1 MSHLKNNDDNSDSS
15 SFRAP
20 LPPPSSLSA
29 ASLIKS
35 IRASKFTS
43 QSSTLASNNGSQAP
57 RKSKF
62 SDLPQAHVVPPPGV
76 VAPPL
81 KLDPVAAAAAAAAK
95 INANLKAKGKLSD
108 QTLLKPI
115 VNSGVTTPLSLIKVS
130 ETKKVFSSFIAK
142 IDINDLPLNARTYL
156 TQVGVQETVNQE
168 TGAAVSTKGQYLTSD
183 EKKPL
188 DGIEKQLHLYV
199 QSATKEKT
207 DLAVAKLKEIISK
220 QKLPVPTPGSTPPP
234 ALPPIKPIPPG
245 QPALPTGNFVQEK
258 VFVGMDYCVPEFD
271 LKTKLIGVNYA
282 NFNFVANAT
291 GAKVILRGKGS
302 GFIEPTSGREAFESM
317 YVFVSH
323 PNKAGVE
330 AAKKLVYNL
339 ISTVNSE
346 YNSYRAKK
354 CAANSNTFSTSTTT
368 FPRYPLPMP
377 TPPMPAPYGG
387 IPPPTSTLLPN
398 PYVATPQVPPP
409 NPYNAPPPRPNNFYP
424 PPPVP
429 PVGPPP
435 VPNPYSSTLPPTS
448 TPFTMPPPRPV
459 DSVPA
464 PFTPPLNPSNKDSKS
479 SSSAPEPKAKKR
491 RFQEEQPDDSNVL
504 GYKQYSAHLKNNS
517 NTKKEKKKSAN
528 KDTSEPYEEKRS
540 SNMPF
545 WMSHD

>member
-1 MSHLKNNDDNSDSS
+1 MSHIGSNSDSS
-15 SFRAP
+15 DFRAP

-43 QSSTLASNNGSQAP
+43 ESTPSVASNNGSQAP

-62 SDLPQAHVVPPPGV
+62 SDLPQAASVPPPGV
-76 VAPPL
+76 VAPPP
-81 KLDPVAAAAAAAAK
+81 KVDAVAAAAAAAAR
-95 INANLKAKGKLSD
+95 INASLKAKGKLSD

-115 VNSGVTTPLSLIKVS
+115 VNSSGVTTPLSIIKVS
-130 ETKKVFSSFIAK
+130 ETKKVFNSYIAK
-142 IDINDLPLNARTYL
+142 IDINNLPLSARTYL
-156 TQVGVQETVNQE
+156 TQVGVQENVNKE
-168 TGAAVSTKGQYLTSD
+168 TGAAVSTKGQYLLAD
-183 EKKPL
+183 ETKPL
-188 DGIEKQLHLYV
+188 DSIEKQLHLFI
-199 QSATKEKT
+199 QSPFKEKT

-220 QKLPVPTPGSTPPP
+220 QKLPPPIPGANPTPN
-234 ALPPIKPIPPG
+234 LPPVKPIPPG
-245 QPALPTGNFVQEK
+245 QPTLPTGNFVQEK

-271 LKTKLIGVNYA
+271 LKTKLIGMNYA

-323 PNKAGVE
+323 PNQAGVD

-354 CAANSNTFSTSTTT
+354 CAASSSTFSTSTTT
-368 FPRYPLPMP
+368 FPQYPPPIP
-377 TPPMPAPYGG
+377 TPPNPYGA
-387 IPPPTSTLLPN
+387 IPPPSSTYVPN
-398 PYVATPQVPPP
+398 PYSTPPPIIPPP
-409 NPYNAPPPRPNNFYP
+409 NPYNVPPPGANNFY
-424 PPPVP
+424 
-429 PVGPPP
+429 PPP
-435 VPNPYSSTLPPTS
+435 VPNPYTASIPPTTTS
-448 TPFTMPPPRPV
+448 FSMPPPKPV
-459 DSVPA
+459 NPVPA
-464 PFTPPLNPSNKDSKS
+464 PHLPPPEPSNKDSKQS
-479 SSSAPEPKAKKR
+479 QYNNIPEPKTKKR

-504 GYKQYSAHLKNNS
+504 GYKQYSYADNNDD
-517 NTKKEKKKSAN
+517 TKKSKKKS
-528 KDTSEPYEEKRS
+528 S
-540 SNMPF
+540 SKNSAKLNEQKETTNMPF

>member
-1 MSHLKNNDDNSDSS
+1 MSQMKNNENNNSD
-15 SFRAP
+15 FRAP

-35 IRASKFTS
+35 IRASKFSSESSSPATS
-43 QSSTLASNNGSQAP
+43 NGSQGST

-62 SDLPQAHVVPPPGV
+62 SDLPQAASVPPPGI
-76 VAPPL
+76 VAPPA

-130 ETKKVFSSFIAK
+130 ETKKVFSSFISK
-142 IDINDLPLNARTYL
+142 IDINDLPLSARTYV
-156 TQVGVQETVNQE
+156 TQVGVQESVNKE
-168 TGAAVSTKGQYLTSD
+168 TGAAVSTKGQYLTPE
-183 EKKPL
+183 EKKSL
-188 DGIEKQLHLYV
+188 DGIEKQLHLFI
-199 QSATKEKT
+199 QAPSKEKT

-220 QKLPVPTPGSTPPP
+220 QKLPLATPGATSSP

-323 PNKAGVE
+323 PNKAGVD

-346 YNSYRAKK
+346 YNNYRAKK
-354 CAANSNTFSTSTTT
+354 CAANSTTFSTSTTT
-368 FPRYPLPMP
+368 FPRYPPPMP
-377 TPPMPAPYGG
+377 TPPIPVYGG
-387 IPPPTSTLLPN
+387 IPPPPN
-398 PYVATPQVPPP
+398 PYITPPPQVPPP
-409 NPYNAPPPRPNNFYP
+409 NPYSVPPPGPNNFYP

-429 PVGPPP
+429 PTVPPP
-435 VPNPYSSTLPPTS
+435 VPNPYSAAIPPTS

-459 DSVPA
+459 DPVPA
-464 PFTPPLNPSNKDSKS
+464 PCMPPPEPSNKDIKATQYSN
-479 SSSAPEPKAKKR
+479 APEPKAKKR
-491 RFQEEQPDDSNVL
+491 RFQEEQPDDSNIL
-504 GYKQYSAHLKNNS
+504 GYKQYSAYSKDNDNA
-517 NTKKEKKKSAN
+517 KKEKKTSGS
-528 KDTSEPYEEKRS
+528 KDTTKHYEENRS

-545 WMSHD
+545 WMSHDWFL